1 MRRLTDLTAVLSVD
15 IRDLGAG
22 QVTDDDA
29 VTMAVQE
36 RLALRVLVQHYGLAP
51 LSTGQTGER
60 PTVGDS
66 LSSSH
71 LSDGLCSAILHGQYV
86 NINIISSIH
95 SLIIGWK
102 NTIITIICYK
112 Y

>member
-1 MRRLTDLTAVLSVD
+1 MLGVD
-15 IRDLGAG
+15 IRDLRTG

-29 VTMAVQE
+29 VTVAVQE
-36 RLALRVLVQHYGLAP
+36 RLALRILVQHYGLAS
-51 LSTGQTGER
+51 LSPGQTGEC
-60 PTVGDS
+60 PPVGDS

-71 LSDGLCSAILHGQYV
+71 RSDRLGSAILHGQWSY
-86 NINIISSIH
+86 INIISSIH